1 MVRVLHYLRIFLVLS
16 KVKGTNSNV
25 NHAKNTGQQTVQ
37 HEKAGNK
44 HKDVAAAIKEFFREK
59 FITTR
64 SKTF

>member
-1 MVRVLHYLRIFLVLS
+1 MVLS

-25 NHAKNTGQQTVQ
+25 NYVKNTGQQTVR
-37 HEKAGNK
+37 HGKAGNK
-44 HKDVAAAIKEFFREK
+44 YKDVVAAIKEFFREK

>member
-1 MVRVLHYLRIFLVLS
+1 MVLS

-44 HKDVAAAIKEFFREK
+44 HKYVVAAIKEFFREK